1 MTSLIITLNS
11 PGPRGTL
18 DLELPGEVPLRNL
31 LPELTRVLQLPP
43 TDSAGR
49 SITYQL
55 VRQTQGQLP
64 LRETDT
70 LQGTGV
76 VTGEILSLAAG
87 VLPAR
92 TAPRGAGGSYA
103 GTLALLHCASG
114 KVIALDNY
122 GKPELTLGRYD
133 VRTGKSPDID
143 LSGEPAGDTVSRSHA
158 LLRKQGSQWML
169 VALSARNPTQVGG
182 TRLALQQP
190 HLLKSGDVI
199 ALGAVK
205 LTFT

>member
-1 MTSLIITLNS
+1 MSSITITLQS
-11 PGPRGTL
+11 SL
-18 DLELPGEVPLRNL
+18 LQVSIDLELPGEVPLRNL
-31 LPELTRVLQLPP
+31 LPELARVLQLPP
-43 TDSAGR
+43 TDSVGR

-55 VRQTQGQLP
+55 VRQAQGP
-64 LRETDT
+64 SLRETDT
-70 LQGTGV
+70 LQSAGV

-92 TAPRGAGGSYA
+92 TVPRGAGGSRVGA
-103 GTLALLHCASG
+103 SAMLRCASG

-143 LSGEPAGDTVSRSHA
+143 LSEEPAGDTVSRSHA
-158 LLRKQGSQWML
+158 LLRKQGRQWTL
-169 VALSARNPTQVGG
+169 TSLSAKNPTQVGG
-182 TRLALQQP
+182 ARLALQQP
-190 HLLKSGDVI
+190 RPLQSGDVI